1 MMNRSGFT
9 LIEVSVA
16 GSLIA
21 FTVLTALGIIPYGL
35 RTQNEARMRT
45 AASAAVMTLGAVEGS
60 SVKNALIAADPGLLV
75 NPNPLLPP
83 KITRWDGRSIISWK
97 SGDPAPV
104 SALWV
109 ASTPPGPEDLARRLV
124 YSIDV
129 GNSGPSNTNTRA
141 ITVWLISKDHL
152 TATVT
157 GPMSATY
164 LTTFTE
170 LQ

>member
-1 MMNRSGFT
+1 MMRHSGFT

-21 FTVLTALGIIPYGL
+21 FTVLTALAIIPFGL

-45 AASAAVMTLGAVEGS
+45 AASAAVMTLGAVPGS
-60 SVKNALIAADPGLLV
+60 SVQNALVAADAGLLA
-75 NPNPLLPP
+75 
-83 KITRWDGRSIISWK
+83 KITRWDGRSIIRWK

-104 SALWV
+104 AALWV
-109 ASTPPGPEDLARRLV
+109 ASTAPGPEDLARRLV
-124 YSIDV
+124 YSVDV
-129 GNSGPSNTNTRA
+129 GNSGPPSNTNTRA

-152 TATVT
+152 NATVT
-157 GPMSATY
+157 GPMSAAY